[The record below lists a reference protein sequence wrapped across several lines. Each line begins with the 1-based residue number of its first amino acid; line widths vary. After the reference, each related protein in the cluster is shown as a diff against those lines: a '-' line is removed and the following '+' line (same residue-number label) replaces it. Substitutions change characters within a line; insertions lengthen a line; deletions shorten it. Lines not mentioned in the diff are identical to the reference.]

1 MDLTKLFD
9 VSGKVAIVTGGS
21 RGIGAAI
28 AAAFAKAGASVS
40 VAARSTAALEA
51 VAEPIGASTFT
62 VDLSNT
68 EETEALIP
76 RVEADAGP
84 VDILINNAG
93 IETTD
98 HLHNLDAETLRNVVR
113 INLEAPIVLT
123 RMALPGMLERNR
135 GHFAYL
141 SSLAATA
148 GYPGLATYGATK
160 AGISNFVSALR
171 LELRD
176 TDIHTTI
183 ISPGPVDTDM
193 WDHVEDATDIGP
205 VIKRLDRLQLLPKKS
220 PEWLANKTVAAVASN
235 TRHVRTPRRAAA
247 SFWLREAPARL
258 NEMLMTG
265 VDVGPKRP

>member
-1 MDLTKLFD
+1 MQIDGSHVL
-9 VSGKVAIVTGGS
+9 VTGGS
-21 RGIGAAI
+21 RGIGAAM
-28 AAAFAKAGASVS
+28 ASAFAKAGASVS
-40 VAARSTAALEA
+40 IAARSTAALES

-62 VDLSNT
+62 VDLADADQ
-68 EETEALIP
+68 TEALIP
-76 RVEADAGP
+76 RVEAEAGP

-93 IETTD
+93 IETTE
-98 HLHNLDAETLRNVVR
+98 HLHNLDVETLRTVNRV
-113 INLEAPIVLT
+113 NLEAPIVLS
-123 RMALPGMLERNR
+123 RMVLPGMLERNR
-135 GHFAYL
+135 GHLAYL

-183 ISPGPVDTDM
+183 IAPGPIDTDM
-193 WDHVEDATDIGP
+193 WDQVEDATDIEP
-205 VIKRLDRLQLLPKKS
+205 AIKRLDRLQLLPKKS
-220 PEWLANKTVAAVASN
+220 PEWLADKTVAAIAAN
-235 TRHVRTPRRAAA
+235 ARHVRTPKRAAA

-258 NEMLMTG
+258 NELLMTG